1 MRMTESINN
10 TLKPVLL
17 FADEKLEYEVRTV
30 AEGQT
35 VTVDQGRITL
45 DTGAEP
51 RETRFTHLN
60 RILEESTDTASAD
73 WQDELLAFGKQDVL
87 LKDYFNVQ

>member
-1 MRMTESINN
+1 M
-10 TLKPVLL
+10 
-17 FADEKLEYEVRTV
+17 
-30 AEGQT
+30 
-35 VTVDQGRITL
+35 
-45 DTGAEP
+45 
-51 RETRFTHLN
+51 N